1 MASNYNSAKFG
12 YNSVEVEPSKSK
24 LRNLDYQFNQFDTK
38 APLYL
43 KFIQSLDKFTSKQPP
58 GPAINL

>member
-1 MASNYNSAKFG
+1 MTSNYNAAKFG
-12 YNSVEVEPSKSK
+12 YNSVEVEPSSSK

-43 KFIQSLDKFTSKQPP
+43 KFIQSLDKTTLKQPALP
-58 GPAINL
+58 MNI